1 VSHGPDGV
9 CLSYTQLFRNGAI
22 EAVKVRVVTD
32 RTRPGG
38 LIVPAVALGRWIFEV
53 LPGYLSAL
61 QTLDVSPPVVLMVTL
76 QGVRGS
82 RLGIIPEP
90 MDDPPSID
98 RDVLELPEIMIERY
112 GTAEEYQ
119 RASRPAFDALWN
131 AAGYPRSHYFDE
143 TGRWNPQT
151 GNTW

>member
-82 RLGIIPEP
+82 RLGIIPQP
-90 MDDPPSID
+90 LDDPPSID
-98 RDVLELPEIMIERY
+98 RDVLELPEVMIERY

-131 AAGYPRSHYFDE
+131 TAGYPRSNYFDE

-151 GNTW
+151 STW